1 MMSFL
6 CNQLEKVVRHFMSM
20 FMIHEDVNKAK
31 FARDLAL
38 VKFNKTKHRLPTASV
53 KFPTATSSA
62 LCSAGDDEALKA
74 QFKAECKQVLVAIL
88 ENLWKGLL
96 CHIKDVSCCNCH
108 FTEKNGLEQEKLRN
122 EIQSNLRHTL

>member
-20 FMIHEDVNKAK
+20 FVIHEDVNKAK
-31 FARDLAL
+31 FAGDLAL

-53 KFPTATSSA
+53 KLPTATSSA
-62 LCSAGDDEALKA
+62 LCSADDDEALKV

-88 ENLWKGLL
+88 KKFLEKSPLSYKRCVLL
-96 CHIKDVSCCNCH
+96 QLPFHRKKWS
-108 FTEKNGLEQEKLRN
+108 
-122 EIQSNLRHTL
+122 